1 MPFAYRLEV
10 LLRLQRSLEH
20 QEENRLLACVARI
33 ARLNTELQTWEAAR
47 FARKRRIMEELQA
60 GATGSVLQ
68 TAADWDL
75 AASRK
80 QADIRKQ
87 MEAAEQMRLQQ
98 MLVYREARQKREV
111 LDGLRERQQTA
122 YNLEEVRRLQQTLDE
137 MYLVRTFLWKA
148 K

>member
-20 QEENRLLACVARI
+20 QEENRLLACVARV

-47 FARKRRIMEELQA
+47 FARKWRIMEELQA
-60 GATGSVLQ
+60 GATGAVLQ

-75 AASRK
+75 AARRK

-87 MEAAEQMRLQQ
+87 VEAAEQMRLQQ
-98 MLVYREARQKREV
+98 MLVYREARQRREV

-122 YNLEEVRRLQQTLDE
+122 YNLEEVRKLQRTLDE
-137 MYLVRTFLWKA
+137 MYLVRTFLWKS

>member
-1 MPFAYRLEV
+1 MSFTYRLEV

-33 ARLNTELQTWEAAR
+33 ARLNTELQSWEAAR

-60 GATGSVLQ
+60 GATGAVLQ

-75 AASRK
+75 AARRK

-111 LDGLRERQQTA
+111 LDGLRERQQMA
-122 YNLEEVRRLQQTLDE
+122 YNLEEVRRSQQTLDE